1 MKGVDILFRGFL
13 NHSDAEMGIGTL
25 IIFIAMILV
34 AGITASVMLQTM
46 NSLQQQA
53 MKTGEE
59 TLREVSSG
67 VTVTQVSGY
76 TDRSHITQLAIFMTP
91 IAASEDI
98 DLTQAYISISDS
110 NVKVILNYTNT
121 CFSDAVSNGLFGTI
135 NASNLTSST
144 YGILVIRDIDNSCAE
159 TTPIINDR
167 DIVVLLVN
175 TTQCLSGISPHTEVF
190 GNIHPEYGIN
200 GVISFTAP
208 GSFVDTIIDLQP

>member
-1 MKGVDILFRGFL
+1 MKGVNISYKKFFT
-13 NHSDAEMGIGTL
+13 HADAEMGIGSL

-46 NSLQQQA
+46 NKLQQQA

-67 VTVTQVSGY
+67 VTVTQISGY
-76 TDRSHITQLAIFMTP
+76 TAGSYITQLAIFLTP
-91 IAASEDI
+91 TAASEDM
-98 DLTQAYISISDS
+98 DLTYAYVSLSDS

-121 CFSDAVSNGLFGTI
+121 CFSDTVSNGLFGTI

-144 YGILVIRDIDNSCAE
+144 YGVLVIRDTDNSCSVA
-159 TTPIINDR
+159 TPTINDR
-167 DIVVLLVN
+167 DLVVLLVN
-175 TTQCLSGISPHTEVF
+175 TTKCFSGISPRAEIF